1 LRRRLAHEL
10 NGADR
15 ETGGYQGVDTEL
27 PREFKELRPAYGFDD
42 VAIVPGDITLNP
54 EMVDISTSF
63 DGVKMKIPFMASA
76 MDSVVDSKFAIEMTK
91 AGGVA
96 VMNMDGIHSR
106 YEDTEAIYQEIAET
120 PREHATALMQK
131 LYSQPQREELVGKR
145 VEEIKKGGGIAAV
158 SFVPASTKRLA
169 PAAVEAGA
177 DIVVVQGTVVTV
189 RHSSRS
195 LEGLV
200 LSKLVEQLKVPIIIG
215 NTVTYDV
222 VKEIMAQGVHG
233 VLVGVGP
240 GSACTSREVLGIG
253 VPQVSATIE
262 CAAARDDFF
271 QETGRYVPIITDGG
285 IRTGGDVCK
294 SFASGADAIMLGSPL
309 AKTKE
314 APAHGTHW
322 GMATPHPSLPRG
334 TRLNVGTHY
343 SLNQLLFGPSS
354 KTDGTENLVGALQV
368 SMGYVGAANIK
379 EMHNAR
385 MVYAPAIKTE
395 GKIYQMA
402 GLGS

>member
-1 LRRRLAHEL
+1 LAR
-10 NGADR
+10 D
-15 ETGGYQGVDTEL
+15 
-27 PREFKELRPAYGFDD
+27 FKELRPAYGFDD

-63 DGVKMKIPFMASA
+63 GGIKMDIPFMASA
-76 MDSVVDSKFAIEMTK
+76 MDSVVDSNFAIEMSK
-91 AGGVA
+91 AGGLA
-96 VMNMDGIHSR
+96 VMNMDGIQSR
-106 YEDTEAIYQEIAET
+106 YDDVAPIYREIADT
-120 PREHATALMQK
+120 PREGATALMQRI
-131 LYSQPQREELVGKR
+131 YSQPIRPELVAKR
-145 VEEIKKGGGIAAV
+145 VEEIKKGGGKAAV
-158 SFVPASTKRLA
+158 SFVPASTKALA
-169 PAAVEAGA
+169 PVAVEAGA
-177 DIVVVQGTVVTV
+177 DMVVVQGTVVTV
-189 RHSSRS
+189 RHNSRS

-200 LSKLVEQLKVPIIIG
+200 LSKLVKDINVPIIVG

-262 CAAARDDFF
+262 CAAARDDYF

-294 SFASGADAIMLGSPL
+294 SFAAGTDSVMIGSPF

-314 APAHGTHW
+314 APALGNHW
-322 GMATPHPSLPRG
+322 GMATPHASLPRG
-334 TRLNVGTHY
+334 TRLTVGTHY

-354 KTDGTENLVGALQV
+354 KTDGTENLVGALRV
-368 SMGYVGAANIK
+368 SMGYVGAQNLR